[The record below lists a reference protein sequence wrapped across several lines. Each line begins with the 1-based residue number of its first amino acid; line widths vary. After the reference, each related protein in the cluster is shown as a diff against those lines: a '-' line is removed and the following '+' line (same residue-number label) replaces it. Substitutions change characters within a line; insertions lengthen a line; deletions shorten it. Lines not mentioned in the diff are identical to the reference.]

1 MFDTINFKITQVE
14 AGGVDFLEEL
24 PCYLDNVGEHLY
36 NGVTFISGDL
46 KGLKVTANSF
56 QVRVKD
62 GSLCK
67 FALGDNLKTM
77 GRKDT
82 QRAIE
87 LLSDTLHLPMGK
99 AVVTRLDI
107 AQNFI
112 VKHPVSVY
120 LNQLGLLKNAVRLME
135 PDGLYYSQ
143 KEGRL
148 CFYDKVKEQRNHR
161 EPVPE
166 LYKGR
171 NVLRYEQRYTGKIAS
186 RLGVAEVTGSLL
198 YDEHFYIKL
207 LNRWKDTYQAI
218 QKINDLTFNFAAMT
232 TKQEFYKMGLMAL
245 IERAGGQLE
254 MIALINDAQKRGDL
268 TKKQAFDFRN
278 LVKEVCKTKEGFAV
292 PNEAIKE
299 LDKKVMEAIRF
310 YR

>member
-56 QVRVKD
+56 QVKVKD

-99 AVVTRLDI
+99 AVVTRLDV

-166 LYKGR
+166 LYHGR
-171 NVLRYEQRYTGKIAS
+171 NVLRYEQRYTQKIAS

-198 YDEHFYIKL
+198 YDEHFYMKL

-218 QKINDLTFNFAAMT
+218 QKINDLTFNFDAVKTMRNFDKIARI
-232 TKQEFYKMGLMAL
+232 AL
-245 IERAGGQLE
+245 IERMGGELE
-254 MIALINDAQKRGDL
+254 LIAKINDAQKRGDL
-268 TKKQAFDFRN
+268 TKKQAFDFRKR
-278 LVKEVCKTKEGFAV
+278 VKEACKIKEGFAV

-299 LDKKVMEAIRF
+299 LDKKVLEAIRF